1 MFTFT
6 RLYSDSAGESH
17 FDDVEVHF
25 AATDYTAAAPPLNLS
40 AITSA
45 MHFRFMEAPA
55 GWSSDWHTSSARTLF
70 IVMSGEWEVTV
81 SDGESRRFAIG
92 SAILLEATSGIGHS
106 SRITSVDG
114 SLAAMIELTESVSRP
129 QMNTDRHR

>member
-6 RLYSDSAGESH
+6 RMYSDMWGESH

-25 AATDYTAAAPPLNLS
+25 ESLNYTDGAPPLNLS
-40 AITSA
+40 DITAAS
-45 MHFRFMEAPA
+45 HFRFMEAPA
-55 GWSSDWHTSSARTLF
+55 GWSSDWHTSASRALF
-70 IVMSGEWEVTV
+70 IVLSGEWEVTV

-92 SAILLEATSGIGHS
+92 SVILAENTRGHGHT

-114 SLAAMIELTESVSRP
+114 SLAAMIQLT
-129 QMNTDRHR
+129 

>member
-6 RLYSDSAGESH
+6 RLYSDASGESH

-25 AATDYTAAAPPLNLS
+25 APVERVAGAPPLNLS
-40 AITSA
+40 DITSA
-45 MHFRFMEAPA
+45 SNVRFMEAPA
-55 GWSSDWHTSSARTLF
+55 GWGSDWHTSSARTLF
-70 IVMSGEWEVTV
+70 IVLSGEWEVTV

-92 SAILLEATSGIGHS
+92 STILLESTKGIGHA

-114 SLAAMIELTESVSRP
+114 SLAAMIQLS
-129 QMNTDRHR
+129 D

>member
-6 RLYSDSAGESH
+6 RLFSDASGYSHS
-17 FDDVEVHF
+17 DDIEIDF
-25 AATDYTAAAPPLNLS
+25 APVNFTDAAPALNLS
-40 AITSA
+40 DLTAASSV
-45 MHFRFMEAPA
+45 RFMEAPA

-70 IVMSGEWEVTV
+70 IVISGEWEVTV

-92 SAILLEATSGIGHS
+92 SAILVENTSGGIGHL

-114 SLAAMIELTESVSRP
+114 SLAAMIQLE
-129 QMNTDRHR
+129 

>member
-6 RLYSDSAGESH
+6 RMYSDASGESH
-17 FDDVEVHF
+17 FDDVVVLF
-25 AATDYTAAAPPLNLS
+25 DSLNYTEGAPPLNLS
-40 AITSA
+40 QNTAAS
-45 MHFRFMEAPA
+45 HVRFMEAPA

-70 IVMSGEWEVTV
+70 IVLSGEWEVTV

-92 SAILLEATSGIGHS
+92 SAILVENTTGVGHT

-114 SLAAMIELTESVSRP
+114 SLAAMIQLE
-129 QMNTDRHR
+129 

>member
-6 RLYSDSAGESH
+6 RMYSDPSGESH
-17 FDDVEVHF
+17 FDDIEVHF
-25 AATDYTAAAPPLNLS
+25 ESVNYTDGAPPLNLS
-40 AITSA
+40 EITA
-45 MHFRFMEAPA
+45 ATHVKFMEAPA

-70 IVMSGEWEVTV
+70 IVISGEWEVTV

-92 SAILLEATSGIGHS
+92 SVILVENTTGVGHT

-114 SLAAMIELTESVSRP
+114 SLAAMIQLE
-129 QMNTDRHR
+129 

>member
-1 MFTFT
+1 
-6 RLYSDSAGESH
+6 LYSDVFGDSH

-25 AATDYTAAAPPLNLS
+25 APVDRVAGAPPLNLS
-40 AITSA
+40 DITSA
-45 MHFRFMEAPA
+45 SHVRFMEAPA

-70 IVMSGEWEVTV
+70 IVLSGEWEVTV

-92 SAILLEATSGIGHS
+92 STILLESTSGIGHA

-114 SLAAMIELTESVSRP
+114 SLAAMI
-129 QMNTDRHR
+129 QMSD

>member
-6 RLYSDSAGESH
+6 RLYSDPSGESH
-17 FDDVEVHF
+17 FDDVEVPF
-25 AATDYTAAAPPLNLS
+25 AAVDYTPAAPPLNLS
-40 AITSA
+40 TITDA
-45 MHFRFMEAPA
+45 NTVRFMEAPA

-70 IVMSGEWEVTV
+70 IVLSGEWEVTV

-92 SAILLEATSGIGHS
+92 STILLESTIGIGHS

-114 SLAAMIELTESVSRP
+114 SLAAMIQLT
-129 QMNTDRHR
+129 D

>member
-6 RLYSDSAGESH
+6 RLYSDPSGESH

-25 AATDYTAAAPPLNLS
+25 APVDRVAGAPPLNLS
-40 AITSA
+40 DITSA
-45 MHFRFMEAPA
+45 SDFRFMEAPA
-55 GWSSDWHTSSARTLF
+55 GWTSDWHTSSARTLF
-70 IVMSGEWEVTV
+70 IVLSGEWEVTV

-92 SAILLEATSGIGHS
+92 SAILLETTSGIGHA

-114 SLAAMIELTESVSRP
+114 SLAAMIGLE
-129 QMNTDRHR
+129 

>member
-6 RLYSDSAGESH
+6 RLYSDSSGESH
-17 FDDVEVHF
+17 FDDVEVQF
-25 AATDYTAAAPPLNLS
+25 SSTDYTVAAPPLNLS
-40 AITSA
+40 DITNA
-45 MHFRFMEAPA
+45 KHFRFMEAPA
-55 GWSSDWHTSSARTLF
+55 GWSSDWHTSPARSLF

-92 SAILLEATSGIGHS
+92 SAILLESTSGVGHS

-114 SLAAMIELTESVSRP
+114 SLAAMIEIS
-129 QMNTDRHR
+129 D